1 MIDLLVIIL
10 VIVTLIVW
18 LVGIS
23 FLVGIAQEKT
33 SDAPVALLW
42 LTGIFGTPIFTA
54 LLVIALPDEKHRSEI
69 DKRLATIEKVL
80 RTQPQQTVICSSTS
94 PEPKSNYTTA
104 SHEATA
110 AQQTNTPASNNTD
123 ARYDDIYLVRFCNT
137 CQRPYFDGTQVCP
150 ACNTPTIELQ
160 CSDYA
165 WKSGACSN
173 EDARAALV
181 EKAGGTYRRY

>member
-69 DKRLATIEKVL
+69 DKRLATIEKIL

-110 AQQTNTPASNNTD
+110 AQQTNTPASNNNK
-123 ARYDDIYLVRFCNT
+123 L
-137 CQRPYFDGTQVCP
+137 PP
-150 ACNTPTIELQ
+150 A
-160 CSDYA
+160 
-165 WKSGACSN
+165 
-173 EDARAALV
+173 
-181 EKAGGTYRRY
+181 